1 MITNRGTIVFSSY
14 KKLEKRHGAD
24 KLVGIMQRIIDN
36 LEQENLL
43 RPEVSNNIVRERSL
57 QIYEDI
63 LNDYSTGFK
72 PDN

>member
-1 MITNRGTIVFSSY
+1 MITNKGTIVFSHY
-14 KKLEKRHGAD
+14 KHGAD
-24 KLVGIMQRIIDN
+24 KLIGIFQRIIDT
-36 LEQENLL
+36 LDQENLL

-57 QIYEDI
+57 QVYEDI